1 MKKTLIALGSAICLM
16 VSSLSSVAQASEP
29 VDQSNPYQLIE
40 QVADNTFSR
49 LRKDRTLFRADPDL
63 LRDVVKDELLPYIH
77 TRYAASLVL
86 GAQYYRKATP
96 AQRDA
101 FTEAFT
107 EYMIAS
113 YAQILLEYDDQA
125 VKVQKD
131 QPIAPDDKIVKV
143 RVDITDPSRP
153 PIRLDF
159 SLRKNTRTGNWQ
171 AYDVTAEGVSMI
183 QSKQSEWKAPL
194 RRDGIDSVIGQLKTL
209 AERPIRREDKQK
221 QDAS

>member
-1 MKKTLIALGSAICLM
+1 MKKTLIALGSALSLM
-16 VSSLSSVAQASEP
+16 LVSLGQTVQASEP
-29 VDQSNPYQLIE
+29 VDQSNPYRLIE

-49 LRKDRTLFRADPDL
+49 IRKDRTLLRTDPDL

-77 TRYAASLVL
+77 NRYAASLVL

-96 AQRDA
+96 EQRDA

-113 YAQILLEYDDQA
+113 YAQILLEYDNQTIE
-125 VKVQKD
+125 VQKD
-131 QPIAPDDKIVKV
+131 KPIDPEDKIVKV
-143 RVDITDPSRP
+143 RVDMIDSSRP
-153 PIRLDF
+153 SIRLDF

-183 QSKQSEWKAPL
+183 QSKQSEWKTPL
-194 RRDGIDSVIGQLKTL
+194 RRDGIDAVIEQL
-209 AERPIRREDKQK
+209 AEIAKRPIRREDKQK

>member
-1 MKKTLIALGSAICLM
+1 MKKTLIALGAAL
-16 VSSLSSVAQASEP
+16 SLLVGSIGQVVQASEP

-40 QVADNTFSR
+40 QVAANTFSR

-86 GAQYYRKATP
+86 GAQHYRKATP
-96 AQRDA
+96 EQRDA

-113 YAQILLEYDDQA
+113 YAQILIEYDNQKVD
-125 VKVQKD
+125 VQKNK
-131 QPIAPDDKIVKV
+131 PIDPDDKIVKV

-183 QSKQSEWKAPL
+183 QSKQSEWKTPL
-194 RRDGIDSVIGQLKTL
+194 RRDGIDSVIAQLEEL
-209 AERPIRREDKQK
+209 SQRPIRREDKQK

>member
-1 MKKTLIALGSAICLM
+1 MKKILIALGSAVCLM
-16 VSSLSSVAQASEP
+16 VSSLGSLAQASEP

-113 YAQILLEYDDQA
+113 YAQILFEYDDQD
-125 VKVQKD
+125 VEVQKD

-143 RVDITDPSRP
+143 RVDITDSSRP

-194 RRDGIDSVIGQLKTL
+194 RRDGIDSVIEQLKTL

>member
-1 MKKTLIALGSAICLM
+1 MRKTLIALGSALSLM
-16 VSSLSSVAQASEP
+16 LVSLGQTVQASEP

-40 QVADNTFSR
+40 QVAENTFSR
-49 LRKDRTLFRADPDL
+49 IRKDRTLLRADPDL

-77 TRYAASLVL
+77 TRYAASLIL

-96 AQRDA
+96 EQRDA

-113 YAQILLEYDDQA
+113 YAQILLEYDDQTIE
-125 VKVQKD
+125 VQKD
-131 QPIAPDDKIVKV
+131 KPIDPNDKIVKV
-143 RVDITDPSRP
+143 RVDMTDASRP

-159 SLRKNTRTGNWQ
+159 SLRKNTRTGDWQ

-183 QSKQSEWKAPL
+183 QSKQSEWKTPL
-194 RRDGIDSVIGQLKTL
+194 RRDGIDAVVEQLKEI
-209 AERPIRREDKQK
+209 AKRPIRREDKQK

>member
-1 MKKTLIALGSAICLM
+1 MKKILIALGSVVCLM
-16 VSSLSSVAQASEP
+16 VSSLGSLAQASEP

-113 YAQILLEYDDQA
+113 YAQILLEYDDQD
-125 VKVQKD
+125 VEVQKD

-143 RVDITDPSRP
+143 RVDITDSSRP

-194 RRDGIDSVIGQLKTL
+194 RRDGIDSVIEQLKTL
-209 AERPIRREDKQK
+209 ADRPIRREDKQK